1 MTIAEIAAQM
11 GVTPET
17 LVQEVIARECDRLD
31 CMENRAGNHGE
42 PVYCRTLWRWTGMI
56 DLHKLDK
63 FRLKDRE
70 REFYGCTGDS
80 GNGVFKVYVGG
91 KSFRVIASNGMGW
104 EHVSV
109 SPGSAQ
115 RKCCPTWDEMCAIKD
130 MFFGE
135 DERVMQFHPPKSEY
149 INNHPYCLHLWR
161 PVDTEIPHPPMIC
174 V

>member
-1 MTIAEIAAQM
+1 
-11 GVTPET
+11 
-17 LVQEVIARECDRLD
+17 
-31 CMENRAGNHGE
+31 
-42 PVYCRTLWRWTGMI
+42 MI

-70 REFYGCTGDS
+70 REFYGC
-80 GNGVFKVYVGG
+80 
-91 KSFRVIASNGMGW
+91 NGMGW

-130 MFFGE
+130 MFFSE

-149 INNHPYCLHLWR
+149 INNYPYCLHLWK
-161 PVDTEIPHPPMIC
+161 PIDTEIPHPPMIC

>member
-1 MTIAEIAAQM
+1 
-11 GVTPET
+11 
-17 LVQEVIARECDRLD
+17 
-31 CMENRAGNHGE
+31 
-42 PVYCRTLWRWTGMI
+42 MI

-130 MFFGE
+130 MFFGA
-135 DERVMQFHPPKSEY
+135 DECVMQLHPPKADCV
-149 INNHPYCLHLWR
+149 NLHPYCLHLWKPLDDKIPR
-161 PVDTEIPHPPMIC
+161 PPKFC

>member
-1 MTIAEIAAQM
+1 
-11 GVTPET
+11 
-17 LVQEVIARECDRLD
+17 
-31 CMENRAGNHGE
+31 
-42 PVYCRTLWRWTGMI
+42 MI

-70 REFYGCTGDS
+70 RELYGCTGDS

-130 MFFGE
+130 MFFRRG
-135 DERVMQFHPPKSEY
+135 
-149 INNHPYCLHLWR
+149 
-161 PVDTEIPHPPMIC
+161 
-174 V
+174 

>member
-1 MTIAEIAAQM
+1 MSFHVPNKYR
-11 GVTPET
+11 VT
-17 LVQEVIARECDRLD
+17 AGRLASD
-31 CMENRAGNHGE
+31 PSFGNNGAFE
-42 PVYCRTLWRWTGMI
+42 L
-56 DLHKLDK
+56 KLNTPGRP
-63 FRLKDRE
+63 RL
-70 REFYGCTGDS
+70 FA
-80 GNGVFKVYVGG
+80 
-91 KSFRVIASNGMGW
+91 IASDGAGW

-149 INNHPYCLHLWR
+149 INNYPYCLHLWK

>member
-1 MTIAEIAAQM
+1 
-11 GVTPET
+11 
-17 LVQEVIARECDRLD
+17 
-31 CMENRAGNHGE
+31 
-42 PVYCRTLWRWTGMI
+42 MI

-130 MFFGE
+130 MFSARTSALCSSTRLSRSTSTTIRTACIYGN
-135 DERVMQFHPPKSEY
+135 R
-149 INNHPYCLHLWR
+149 
-161 PVDTEIPHPPMIC
+161 
-174 V
+174 